1 MANNIQGRFK
11 PAKVFQDA
19 VEHDTPTST
28 GQPPQIVSLA
38 FDDTGEKCVTAGED
52 ESFIL
57 WDAKQ
62 GRYVSSL
69 CSRLFLRASEQQGS
83 SQPRATKR
91 DPEVEL
97 MD

>member
-28 GQPPQIVSLA
+28 GRPPQIVSLA

-62 GRYVSSL
+62 GRYVPFV
-69 CSRLFLRASEQQGS
+69 CSRLSIASEQHGS
-83 SQPRATKR
+83 SQPRAIER
-91 DPEVEL
+91 DPEGEL
-97 MD
+97 MV